1 LHQDAELLHL
11 LDDPM
16 YVALP
21 IDHPLARRK
30 TLRLADLAGESWV
43 QGDHNGLCGKM
54 HIAACEAAGFMPRVG
69 FQVDDYNVVQGL
81 VAAGVAI
88 SLLPELALTN
98 VRDDIVIR
106 SLVDAPVRHVS
117 AATLAGGYRSPV
129 VEAMLETL
137 KDAAEQ
143 YRARARAA
151 AA

>member
-16 YVALP
+16 
-21 IDHPLARRK
+21 
-30 TLRLADLAGESWV
+30 
-43 QGDHNGLCGKM
+43 
-54 HIAACEAAGFMPRVG
+54 
-69 FQVDDYNVVQGL
+69 
-81 VAAGVAI
+81 
-88 SLLPELALTN
+88 LTN
-98 VRDDIVIR
+98 VRDDIAIR